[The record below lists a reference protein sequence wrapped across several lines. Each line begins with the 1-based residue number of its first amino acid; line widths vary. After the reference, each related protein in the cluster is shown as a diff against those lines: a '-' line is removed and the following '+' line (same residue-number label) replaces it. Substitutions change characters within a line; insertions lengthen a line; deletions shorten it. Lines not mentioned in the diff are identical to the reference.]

1 MSDSFET
8 LWTCSLLGSSVHGFF
23 QARIL
28 EQVIIASSSDVY
40 YLILILRINIW
51 GRSLSYN
58 LEHCAVRLYDQFTI
72 SEVGTESLNLNSD
85 FLIPSPVL
93 FLYTTFL
100 PYLLPTR
107 SFSKFKLLFNAQTL
121 LMLIACHIVKLKV

>member
-8 LWTCSLLGSSVHGFF
+8 LWNCSLLGSSAHGFF

-58 LEHCAVRLYDQFTI
+58 LEHYAVRLYDQFTI
-72 SEVGTESLNLNSD
+72 SEVGSESLNLNSD

-93 FLYTTFL
+93 FLYTIFL